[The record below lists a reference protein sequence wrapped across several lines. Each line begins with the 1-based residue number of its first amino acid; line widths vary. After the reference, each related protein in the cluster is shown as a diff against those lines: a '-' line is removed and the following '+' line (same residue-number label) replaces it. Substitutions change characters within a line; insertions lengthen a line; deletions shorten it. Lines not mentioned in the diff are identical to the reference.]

1 MVLRN
6 LAKQEQ
12 NHAAPF
18 RSSVSFQQGEA
29 SNLMARI
36 PECNLCGPVSEL
48 ELASW
53 ISHEVFLL
61 KGCLSNL
68 AGSTTYDE
76 AQSSQVLCG
85 SLSQSPQ
92 LLILNYL
99 VPDTF
104 PKGERGKGEGG
115 KGNIK
120 SICYI

>member
-1 MVLRN
+1 
-6 LAKQEQ
+6 
-12 NHAAPF
+12 
-18 RSSVSFQQGEA
+18 
-29 SNLMARI
+29 MARI

-120 SICYI
+120 SICYIYKRGEGERAVSMFTSFNFLELWHYDVA